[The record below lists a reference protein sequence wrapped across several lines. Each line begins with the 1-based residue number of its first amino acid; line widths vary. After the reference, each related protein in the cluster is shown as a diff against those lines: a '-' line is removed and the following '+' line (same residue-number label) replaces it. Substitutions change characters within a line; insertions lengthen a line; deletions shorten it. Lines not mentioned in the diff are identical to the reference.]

1 MKKVIENFKKVIIE
15 DEAAQGTAEYI
26 MLLVALIAV
35 GALFKKQILEIV
47 QGQIG
52 NVSSQ
57 LTENFGG

>member
-1 MKKVIENFKKVIIE
+1 
-15 DEAAQGTAEYI
+15 
-26 MLLVALIAV
+26 MLLVALITV